1 MGKIAALLTCFN
13 RKDKTL
19 ACLQSL
25 FRILPDVDVY
35 VTNDGCTDGT
45 PEAIRMLFPSVKI
58 IEGTG
63 NLFWS
68 RGMHR
73 SWSEAI
79 KGNYDFYLWLNDDI
93 ELYPD
98 FFDELMTCYKI
109 GGNDSVIVGIIKN
122 IADGTI
128 IYGGTD
134 DTGKLI
140 QETATPQKIKNMNGN
155 VVLVPKCVV
164 ERIGIIDP
172 VFWHDIGD
180 VDYGLTAQKNGIKVL
195 STRKAVAGGYSNG
208 KFCRVRKWNTSIVK
222 RFKKL
227 YSPLGSN
234 PNIAF
239 YFYKKHQGILKAVT
253 FYIYLHVLN
262 LLPDMAV
269 KAIWGNKYVENK

>member
-68 RGMHR
+68 RGMHK
-73 SWSEAI
+73 SWSVAI
-79 KGNYDFYLWLNDDI
+79 NGNYDFYLWLNDDI
-93 ELYPD
+93 ELYHD
-98 FFDELMTCYKI
+98 FFDELMACYKI
-109 GGNDSVIVGIIKN
+109 GGNDSIIVGIIKN
-122 IADGTI
+122 IEDGRI

-134 DTGKLI
+134 ETGNLI
-140 QETATPQKIKNMNGN
+140 KESATPQNIKNMNGN

>member
-45 PEAIRMLFPSVKI
+45 PESIRMLFPLVKI

-98 FFDELMTCYKI
+98 FFDELMTFYKI

-122 IADGTI
+122 IVKKATI
-128 IYGGTD
+128 
-134 DTGKLI
+134 
-140 QETATPQKIKNMNGN
+140 ATTTMFLKIISLLLCNGCDFLN
-155 VVLVPKCVV
+155 
-164 ERIGIIDP
+164 I
-172 VFWHDIGD
+172 
-180 VDYGLTAQKNGIKVL
+180 N
-195 STRKAVAGGYSNG
+195 
-208 KFCRVRKWNTSIVK
+208 
-222 RFKKL
+222 
-227 YSPLGSN
+227 N
-234 PNIAF
+234 P
-239 YFYKKHQGILKAVT
+239 
-253 FYIYLHVLN
+253 
-262 LLPDMAV
+262 P
-269 KAIWGNKYVENK
+269 